1 MPLPDIGQ
9 MSYSRWLGRRVEK
22 AELRSPGYATLE
34 KERTFESQKEG
45 LNGPRR
51 VLFLIEKITL
61 GGF

>member
-1 MPLPDIGQ
+1 

-45 LNGPRR
+45 LNGPRS

>member
-9 MSYSRWLGRRVEK
+9 MSYIRRVEK